1 MILFPAIDI
10 QGGEVVRLRKGDFTQ
25 HTVFSSDPVAMAQQW
40 ERQGAEAI
48 HVVDLDGARTGEL
61 VNFELVEAMAAA
73 VSVPI
78 QFGGGV
84 RTSEAVDRLAA
95 SAVRWCV
102 IGTAA
107 VTRADVLEAA
117 VTVLRS
123 RLVVGVDCQDG
134 VVATHGWGERS
145 EMRGPRFVAELEA
158 RGVLRILYTD
168 IDTDGMMK
176 GPNLN
181 ALMDLAGRTSLQ
193 IIQSG
198 GISKLDDLRALA
210 ALGLPNVVGTIVGRA
225 LYEDAFTLAEA
236 QAALATC

>member
-10 QGGEVVRLRKGDFTQ
+10 QGSKVVRLRRGDFTQ
-25 HTVFSSDPVAMAQQW
+25 STVFSDDPVDMAKQW
-40 ERQGAEAI
+40 EGLGARAI
-48 HVVDLDGARTGEL
+48 HVVDLDGARTGDL
-61 VNFELVEAMAAA
+61 VNIDLVEAIAGS

-84 RTSEAVDRLAA
+84 RSLAA
-95 SAVRWCV
+95 LDRVAATKVRWCV
-102 IGTAA
+102 LGTAA

-117 VTVLRS
+117 VTALGD

-145 EMRGPRFVAELEA
+145 EMRASRFVAELEG
-158 RGVLRILYTD
+158 RGVQRILHTD

-176 GPNLN
+176 GPNLR
-181 ALMDLAGRTSLQ
+181 ALVDLAGRTSLE

-198 GISKLDDLRALA
+198 GITRLDDLRDLA
-210 ALGLPNVVGTIVGRA
+210 ALGLRNLVGTIVGRA
-225 LYEDAFTLAEA
+225 LYEGAFTLEEA
-236 QAALATC
+236 QAALAG